1 MRLSPPTS
9 STFFISL
16 LIMIVALVAHFV
28 PQVAAAVPFSGSFWA
43 PVAAYVIL
51 MLGNV
56 LRGF

>member
-1 MRLSPPTS
+1 MNLSPPTN

-16 LIMIVALVAHFV
+16 LVILVAVVAHFV

-43 PVAAYVIL
+43 PVAAYVVL